1 MTVSAVE
8 IYQLQNLFRR
18 DVRKRMWP
26 RLMDIKTLAA
36 YISLSPN
43 TIRNQYYGG
52 TFPISAVRFGNINKP
67 LWDKR
72 AVDKYLDS
80 LKPVD
85 R

>member
-1 MTVSAVE
+1 
-8 IYQLQNLFRR
+8 
-18 DVRKRMWP
+18 MWP

-52 TFPISAVRFGNINKP
+52 LFPISAVRFGDINKP
-67 LWDKR
+67 LWDKKV
-72 AVDKYLDS
+72 VDKYLDR
-80 LKPVD
+80 LREVK